1 MDALG
6 TVIGLVI
13 FWFGIIFC
21 VIGTIGMI
29 RLPDVYTRIYAST
42 KVATLGLFGLL
53 IGAAFLLPEA
63 APKAVVLIIFMT
75 ITSPVSSH
83 AIAEAAYRSGVP
95 MRTRSGEPPR
105 DDLAQKR
112 GVRRA

>member
-6 TVIGLVI
+6 TVIGLIV

-21 VIGTIGMI
+21 VIGTIGMM

-53 IGAAFLLPEA
+53 IGAAFLLPEV
-63 APKAVVLIIFMT
+63 APKAVVLIVFMT
-75 ITSPVSSH
+75 ITSPVASH

-95 MRTRSGEPPR
+95 MRSRSGEPVR
-105 DDLAQKR
+105 DDLARKR
-112 GVRRA
+112 STRRA